1 MQRPEDV
8 TQRWTE
14 AWNAGDAQAIAEL
27 FADDAEFVN
36 VVGLWWHNRESIR
49 KSHAFGFEKIFR
61 GSSMRMNQPR
71 VRHLGEGAA
80 VVHSRWHV
88 TGQTSPTGEPAGDR
102 EGIFVFVL
110 QRRDD
115 GWIVVTAQNTDVVH
129 GAQTHIT
136 GNDTHTPVYYER
148 PT

>member
-1 MQRPEDV
+1 MDNPQDV
-8 TQRWTE
+8 VERWTR
-14 AWNAGDAQAIAEL
+14 AWNAGDADSIAAL
-27 FADDAEFVN
+27 FAPDAEFVN

-61 GSSMRMNQPR
+61 GSTMRMNPAR
-71 VRHLGEGAA
+71 VRYLGDHAA
-80 VVHSRWHV
+80 VVHSRWHIE
-88 TGQTSPTGEPAGDR
+88 GQVSPTGEPAGKR

-110 QRRDD
+110 ERQEG

-129 GAQTHIT
+129 GAQTHVT
-136 GNDTHTPVYYER
+136 DGAALAPVYYER